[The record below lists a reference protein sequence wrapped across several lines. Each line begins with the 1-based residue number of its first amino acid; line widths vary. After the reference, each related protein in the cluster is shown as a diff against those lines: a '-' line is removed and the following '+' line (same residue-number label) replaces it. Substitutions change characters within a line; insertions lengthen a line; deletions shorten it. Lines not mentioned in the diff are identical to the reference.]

1 MVNFRG
7 VFILVWSSDSLAI
20 SLGLSKTRTKSL
32 KLEMSHFA
40 DLLLPSPDKHT
51 SDVFSSCG
59 KRGDLGADEFWRQ
72 CSFLPNV
79 VSQCGVD

>member
-7 VFILVWSSDSLAI
+7 VFILVWSSDSLAV
-20 SLGLSKTRTKSL
+20 SLGLSKTRTKPL

-51 SDVFSSCG
+51 SDVFSSHG
-59 KRGDLGADEFWRQ
+59 KGGDLGLVDFGD
-72 CSFLPNV
+72 NV
-79 VSQCGVD
+79 PFYLM